1 MAKNEGEEG
10 IAICWLRRD
19 LRLFDNTALYN
30 ALNSGRPVQVV
41 FIFDPAILNTLSNKK
56 DRRVN
61 FIYRQ
66 LEKINS
72 ELSQFGASLLVLYDL
87 PKMAFEKLI
96 FEYPVQK
103 VFINHDYEPYART
116 RDKEVSEFLLAHGVE
131 FHSYKDQVIFE
142 KDEVLKPDGTP
153 YTVFTPY
160 SKKWKEQLYQN
171 AVPNFPSEDFLS
183 NLLKRP
189 NKPIVS
195 LAEIGFETTNPEV
208 AEADL
213 SEELIKQY
221 HKNRDLPYIDG
232 TSKAGVH
239 LRFGTV
245 SVRHLVKQALQQ
257 NETWL
262 NELIW
267 REFFMTILYH
277 FPHVEHHNFRRKYD
291 RIQWRNNETEFE
303 LWCRGETGYPLVDA
317 GMRQLNET
325 GWMHNRVRMV
335 VAGFLCKHLL
345 IDWRW
350 GEAYFAEKLLDYEL
364 ASNNGNWQWA
374 AGTGCDAAP
383 YFRIFNPES
392 QLKKFDPKL
401 EYVKTW
407 IKDFRAGYLEPI
419 VDHKFARARAL
430 ETYKKALN

>member
-10 IAICWLRRD
+10 IAIYWLRRD
-19 LRLFDNTALYN
+19 LRLFDNTALYH
-30 ALNSGRPVQVV
+30 ALNSGRPVQVI
-41 FIFDPAILNTLSNKK
+41 FIFDHAILNTLSNKK

-116 RDKEVSEFLLAHGVE
+116 RDKEVSEFLIAHGVE

-364 ASNNGNWQWA
+364 ACNNGNWQWA

>member
-19 LRLFDNTALYN
+19 LRLFDNTALYH
-30 ALNSGRPVQVV
+30 ALNSGRPVQVI

-66 LEKINS
+66 LEKINAK
-72 ELSQFGASLLVLYDL
+72 LSHFGASLLVLHDL
-87 PKMAFEKLI
+87 PKKAFEKLI
-96 FEYPVQK
+96 FKYPVQE

-142 KDEVLKPDGTP
+142 KDDVLKPDGTP

-160 SKKWKEQLYQN
+160 SKKWKEQLYQK
-171 AVPNFPSEDFLS
+171 AVPDFASEDFLS

-195 LAEIGFETTNPEV
+195 LAEIGFETIDPEV

-213 SEELIKQY
+213 SKELIKYY

-232 TSKAGVH
+232 TSKAGAH
-239 LRFGTV
+239 LRFGTI

-257 NETWL
+257 NEPWL

-267 REFFMTILYH
+267 REFFMMILYH